1 MATVDGTYDC
11 VAKMLMGDEKG
22 ALTLVSAEGRFNG
35 TYSGMTGLLDITD
48 GTVSGNKL
56 SWTMKATG
64 SMPMILDC
72 MAEVN
77 GDAITGTMKLGFYG
91 TSHFSGT

>member
-1 MATVDGTYDC
+1 
-11 VAKMLMGDEKG
+11 
-22 ALTLVSAEGRFNG
+22 
-35 TYSGMTGLLDITD
+35 MTGLLDITD
-48 GTVSGNKL
+48 GTVSDNKL

-72 MAEVN
+72 MTEVN

-91 TSHFSGT
+91 TSHFSGTRRARQMVGRPDYNQK